1 MTDVETADRVSRKRA
16 RALPLLAIV
25 FIVGQAAYFSQEG
38 TARTV
43 DHVRIGAW
51 LVWSVTLL
59 TFLATGGG
67 FIYSRKVRSLMNDE
81 VTRANRM
88 RAYSVGFWAASGS
101 AIILY
106 VLNLF
111 EPVSG
116 RDATHIILTA
126 AIAGAL
132 LAFGLLERRTHR
144 DG

>member
-16 RALPLLAIV
+16 RIIPVLAILFV
-25 FIVGQAAYFSQEG
+25 VGQAAYFTQDG
-38 TARTV
+38 TTRAV

-51 LVWSVTLL
+51 LIWSATLL

-67 FIYSRKVRSLMNDE
+67 FIYSRKVRALMNDE

-88 RAYSVGFWAASGS
+88 RAYAIGFWAACGS
-101 AIILY
+101 AIALY

-116 RDATHIILTA
+116 RDAAHVILTS

-132 LAFGLLERRTHR
+132 LTFGMLERRTHR

>member
-1 MTDVETADRVSRKRA
+1 MTDAETADRVSRKRA
-16 RALPLLAIV
+16 RVIPVLAIV
-25 FIVGQAAYFSQEG
+25 FVAGQAAYFSQDG
-38 TARTV
+38 TARIV

-51 LVWSVTLL
+51 LIWSVTLL

-67 FIYSRKVRSLMNDE
+67 FIYSRKVRALMNDE

-88 RAYSVGFWAASGS
+88 RGYATGFWAASGS
-101 AIILY
+101 AIGLY
-106 VLNLF
+106 GLNLV

-116 RDATHIILTA
+116 RDAIHIILTA

-132 LAFGLLERRTHR
+132 LAFGMLERRTHR